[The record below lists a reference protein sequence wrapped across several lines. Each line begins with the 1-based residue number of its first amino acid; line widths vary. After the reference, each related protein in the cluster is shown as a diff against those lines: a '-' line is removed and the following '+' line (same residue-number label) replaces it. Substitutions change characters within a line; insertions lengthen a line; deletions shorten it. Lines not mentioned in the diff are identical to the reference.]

1 MRVIDFCLAMTPTLT
16 TSRVYFDHNA
26 TCPLAP
32 EAREAMAS
40 ALESASRRWGNPS
53 SPHVFG
59 HDARLALEEAR
70 RDVAA
75 LLGAEPQEVV
85 FVSGGTEADNLALQG
100 AALAWRAGAGGGGG
114 VGGFGGTTGH
124 IITSAVEHPAV
135 LQTAK
140 HLESSGWRLR
150 VLPVNRDGVV
160 NLEDLRAALSAE
172 TALVSIMSANNETG
186 VMQPTEEIVSI
197 AREAGVPVHVDAV
210 QAAGRVP
217 LDVRT
222 RPVDFLSLSSHKIGG
237 PAGIGALY
245 VREGAALVS
254 PMRGGGQ
261 ERRRRPGTES
271 VLLAAGFAAAARSA
285 RERLA
290 EDAASIRALRDTME
304 KNLASSVEEIRFN
317 GSGARRLP
325 NTSSMTLPGVHNEA
339 LVIKMDLL
347 GFAISTGSA
356 CSTGA
361 SRPSRVLAEMGLP
374 PREAAS
380 TVRVSLGRDNT
391 QEQIDAFVGA
401 MSAAAR
407 ELRTVP
413 AGRAR

>member
-1 MRVIDFCLAMTPTLT
+1 MTPTST
-16 TSRVYFDHNA
+16 TSRVYLDHNA

-32 EAREAMAS
+32 EARDAMAS

-53 SPHVFG
+53 SPHAFG
-59 HDARLALEEAR
+59 HDARLALEESR
-70 RDVAA
+70 REVAA
-75 LLGAEPQEVV
+75 LLGAEPQEIV

-100 AALAWRAGAGGGGG
+100 AALAWRAGAGG
-114 VGGFGGTTGH
+114 VSGTPGH

-135 LQTAK
+135 LQTAR
-140 HLESSGWRLR
+140 HLESSGWRLC

-160 NLEDLRAALSAE
+160 DLEDLRGALASRA
-172 TALVSIMSANNETG
+172 ALVSIMAANNETG
-186 VMQPTEEIVSI
+186 VMQPIDEIAAI

-210 QAAGRVP
+210 QAAGRIP
-217 LDVRT
+217 LDVRAW
-222 RPVDFLSLSSHKIGG
+222 PVDFLSVSSHKIGG

-254 PMRGGGQ
+254 PTRGGGQ

-285 RERLA
+285 KERLA
-290 EDAASIRALRDTME
+290 KDAASMRTLRDAME
-304 KNLASSVEEIRFN
+304 QQLASRVEEIRFN
-317 GSGARRLP
+317 GAGARRLP
-325 NTSSMTLPGVHNEA
+325 NTSSMTLPAAHNEA

-361 SRPSRVLAEMGLP
+361 SRPSRVLAEMGLTP
-374 PREAAS
+374 GEAAS
-380 TVRVSLGRDNT
+380 TVRVSLGRGNT
-391 QEQIDAFVGA
+391 SEQIDAFVGA

-407 ELRTVP
+407 ELRLLP
-413 AGRAR
+413 AGRAS